1 MSINFFGIVWA
12 KLHYL
17 VWFPLL
23 FIGLGILL
31 YRFKRVQ
38 SVRNMLA
45 GTQLMVLFRNL
56 SVTKQKIKLL
66 LMSIGLFFLFLALLH
81 PQWNKTKETV
91 QQEGRELFVAL
102 DISRSMLAAD
112 CMPDRLSCARQKIKQ
127 LLGLLSCERVGLI
140 LFSGSA
146 FVQCPITADY
156 SAFYMFLEQVD
167 AELISSGTT
176 ALDKAIKQAIQSFK
190 NMPKRKNKLLVIFT
204 DGEDFSS
211 NLAGVK
217 KEAQQEGLHIFTI
230 GVGTTQG
237 APVPLFDTEGK
248 QVGHQKNDKG
258 NVVISRLN
266 EGILHTLAEDA
277 GGKYLPMTED
287 DTDLNALVHYVHSYE
302 KERFEDKMFSRMEQ
316 QYPYFL
322 SVSFLCFALEW
333 LL

>member
-1 MSINFFGIVWA
+1 MNIDFFGITWA
-12 KLHYL
+12 KPSYL

-38 SVRNMLA
+38 SLYNRLA
-45 GTQLMVLFRNL
+45 GTQLFILFRNL
-56 SVTKQKIKLL
+56 SVTKQRIKLV
-66 LMSIGLFFLFLALLH
+66 LMSIGLLFLFLALLH

-91 QQEGRELFVAL
+91 QQKGRDLFIGL
-102 DISRSMLAAD
+102 DISRSMLATD
-112 CMPDRLSCARQKIKQ
+112 CVPNRLHCARQKIKQ
-127 LLGLLSCERVGLI
+127 LLSLLSCERVGLI

-146 FVQCPITADY
+146 FVSCPLTADY
-156 SAFYMFLEQVD
+156 ATFYTFLEQVD

-176 ALDKAIKQAIQSFK
+176 ALDQAIKQAIQSFK
-190 NMPKRKNKLLVIFT
+190 TMPKRKNKLLVLFT

-217 KEAQQEGLHIFTI
+217 REAAQEGLHIFTI
-230 GVGTTQG
+230 GVGTVQG
-237 APVPLFDTEGK
+237 APVPLFDAEGK
-248 QVGHQKNDKG
+248 QIGHQKDNNG

-266 EGILHTLAEDA
+266 EGILHALAQDA
-277 GGKYLPMTED
+277 GGTYLPIAKD
-287 DTDLNALVHYVHSYE
+287 NADMNTLVKYVHTYE
-302 KERFEDKMFSRMEQ
+302 KERFEDKTFSRLEQ

-322 SVSFLCFALEW
+322 LVSFLCFALEW